1 MIKKMLIN
9 MKSLKNFNFEKI
21 QNVGIRV
28 DFNVPI
34 DKNFKITD
42 KTRLDRAKDTINFI
56 KNKQCNILLLSHF
69 GRPKKN
75 FDEKHSFTKL
85 IKQFEEILELKL
97 NFISYENFLENGLNQ
112 FNHNRF
118 TVTLL
123 ENIRF
128 FEGEIKNDLS
138 FSKSITDNLDL
149 YVNEAFSASHRLHSS
164 VNQMVKNILSTPGF
178 NFEKEIKAINDI
190 KKSQKKKLAIIGGSK
205 ISTKINTLL
214 SLTSSCSDI
223 FIGGAMANNFLKYNK
238 FNVSSSLIEE
248 GAENMIEMIYSSS
261 KQTGCKIHLP
271 VDVMLDSNQSVLV
284 NELDKNSEFKILD
297 IADSSHIVLE
307 NLVKKSDIILWNG
320 PMGMI
325 EDYKFSKGSINL
337 SHLLAKSQAD
347 VVIGGGDTIL
357 AINMA
362 KEKSEDF
369 YFVSTAGGAFL
380 EALEDKELPGIEAL
394 KADL

>member
-1 MIKKMLIN
+1 
-9 MKSLKNFNFEKI
+9 MKSLKNLNFEKI

-69 GRPKKN
+69 GRPKEN
-75 FDEKHSFTKL
+75 FDDKYSFSKL
-85 IKQFEEILELKL
+85 IDQFQEILELKL
-97 NFISYENFLENGLNQ
+97 NFISYANFLENGLDQ
-112 FNHNRF
+112 FNYNRP
-118 TVTLL
+118 TATLL

-128 FEGEIKNDLS
+128 FKGEIKNDLS

-164 VNQMVKNILSTPGF
+164 VNQMAKNILSTPGF
-178 NFEKEIKAINDI
+178 NFEKEINVINDI

-214 SLTSSCSDI
+214 SLTTSCSDI
-223 FIGGAMANNFLKYNK
+223 FIGGAMANNFLKFNK

-248 GAENMIEMIYSSS
+248 GAERMIEMIYSSA
-261 KQTGCKIHLP
+261 KQTGCEIHLP
-271 VDVMLDSNQSVLV
+271 VDVMLDSDQSVLV
-284 NELDKNSEFKILD
+284 NELDKNTEFKILD

-325 EDYKFSKGSINL
+325 EDHKFSKGSINL
-337 SHLLAKSQAD
+337 SHLLAKAQAD

-362 KEKSEDF
+362 KEKFEDF

>member
-1 MIKKMLIN
+1 
-9 MKSLKNFNFEKI
+9 MKSLKNLNFEKI

-69 GRPKKN
+69 GRPKEN
-75 FDEKHSFTKL
+75 FDDKYSFTKL
-85 IKQFEEILELKL
+85 IDQFQEILKLKL
-97 NFISYENFLENGLNQ
+97 NFISYENFLENGLDQ
-112 FNHNRF
+112 FNYNRP
-118 TVTLL
+118 TTTLL

-164 VNQMVKNILSTPGF
+164 VNQMAKNILSTPGF
-178 NFEKEIKAINDI
+178 NFEKEINAINDI

-214 SLTSSCSDI
+214 SLTTSCSDI

-238 FNVSSSLIEE
+238 FYVSSSLIEE
-248 GAENMIEMIYSSS
+248 GAERMIEMIYSSA
-261 KQTGCKIHLP
+261 KQTGCEIHLP
-271 VDVMLDSNQSVLV
+271 VDVMLDSDQSVLV
-284 NELDKNSEFKILD
+284 NELDKNTEFKILD

-325 EDYKFSKGSINL
+325 EDHKFSKGSINL
-337 SHLLAKSQAD
+337 SHLLAKAQAD

-362 KEKSEDF
+362 KEKFEDF

-380 EALEDKELPGIEAL
+380 EALEDKELLGIEAL

>member
-1 MIKKMLIN
+1 
-9 MKSLKNFNFEKI
+9 MKSLKNLNFEKI

-69 GRPKKN
+69 GRPKEK
-75 FDEKHSFTKL
+75 FDDKYSFSKL
-85 IKQFEEILELKL
+85 IDQFQEILELKL
-97 NFISYENFLENGLNQ
+97 NFISYANFLENGLDQ
-112 FNHNRF
+112 FNFNRPN
-118 TVTLL
+118 TTLL

-164 VNQMVKNILSTPGF
+164 VNQMAKNILSTPGF
-178 NFEKEIKAINDI
+178 NFEKEINAINDI

-214 SLTSSCSDI
+214 SLTTSCSDI

-248 GAENMIEMIYSSS
+248 GAERMIEMIYSSA
-261 KQTGCKIHLP
+261 KQTGCEIHLP
-271 VDVMLDSNQSVLV
+271 VDVMLDSDQSVLV
-284 NELDKNSEFKILD
+284 NELDKNTEFKILD

-325 EDYKFSKGSINL
+325 EDHKFSKGSINL

-362 KEKSEDF
+362 KEKFEDF

-380 EALEDKELPGIEAL
+380 EALEDKELVGIEAL

>member
-1 MIKKMLIN
+1 
-9 MKSLKNFNFEKI
+9 MKSLKNLNFEKI

-69 GRPKKN
+69 GRPKEN
-75 FDEKHSFTKL
+75 FDDKYSFSKL
-85 IKQFEEILELKL
+85 IDQFQEILKLKL
-97 NFISYENFLENGLNQ
+97 NFISYENFLENGLDQ
-112 FNHNRF
+112 FNYNRP
-118 TVTLL
+118 TATLL

-164 VNQMVKNILSTPGF
+164 VNQMAKNILSTPGF
-178 NFEKEIKAINDI
+178 NFEKEINAINDI

-214 SLTSSCSDI
+214 SLTTSCSDI

-248 GAENMIEMIYSSS
+248 GAERMIEMIYSSA
-261 KQTGCKIHLP
+261 KQTGCEIHLP
-271 VDVMLDSNQSVLV
+271 VDVMLDSDQSVLV
-284 NELDKNSEFKILD
+284 NELDKNTEFKILD

-325 EDYKFSKGSINL
+325 EDHKFSKGSINL
-337 SHLLAKSQAD
+337 SHLLAKAQAD

-362 KEKSEDF
+362 KEKFEDF

>member
-1 MIKKMLIN
+1 
-9 MKSLKNFNFEKI
+9 MKSLKNLNFEKI

-56 KNKQCNILLLSHF
+56 KNKECNILLLSHF
-69 GRPKKN
+69 GRPKEK
-75 FDEKHSFTKL
+75 FDEKYSFSKL
-85 IKQFEEILELKL
+85 IDQFQEILELKL
-97 NFISYENFLENGLNQ
+97 NFISYENFLENGLDQ
-112 FNHNRF
+112 FNFNRPN
-118 TVTLL
+118 TTLL

-128 FEGEIKNDLS
+128 FDGEIKNDLS

-164 VNQMVKNILSTPGF
+164 VNQMAKNILSTPGF
-178 NFEKEIKAINDI
+178 NFEKEINAINDI

-214 SLTSSCSDI
+214 SLTTSCSDI

-248 GAENMIEMIYSSS
+248 GAERMIEMIYSSA
-261 KQTGCKIHLP
+261 KQTGCEIHLP
-271 VDVMLDSNQSVLV
+271 VDVMLDSDQSVLV
-284 NELDKNSEFKILD
+284 NELDKNTEFKILD

-325 EDYKFSKGSINL
+325 EDQKFSKGSTKV

-362 KEKSEDF
+362 KEKFEDF

>member
-1 MIKKMLIN
+1 
-9 MKSLKNFNFEKI
+9 MKSLKNLNFEKI

-69 GRPKKN
+69 GRPKEN
-75 FDEKHSFTKL
+75 FDDKYSFSKL
-85 IKQFEEILELKL
+85 IDQFEEILELKL
-97 NFISYENFLENGLNQ
+97 NFISYANFLENGLDQ
-112 FNHNRF
+112 FNFNRPN
-118 TVTLL
+118 TTLL

-164 VNQMVKNILSTPGF
+164 VNQMAKNILSTPGF
-178 NFEKEIKAINDI
+178 NFEKEINAINDI

-214 SLTSSCSDI
+214 SLTTSCSDI

-248 GAENMIEMIYSSS
+248 GAERMIKMIYSSA
-261 KQTGCKIHLP
+261 KQTGCEIHLP
-271 VDVMLDSNQSVLV
+271 VDVMLDTDQSVLV
-284 NELDKNSEFKILD
+284 NELDKNTEFKILD

-325 EDYKFSKGSINL
+325 EDHKFSKGSVNL
-337 SHLLAKSQAD
+337 SHLLAKAQAD

-362 KEKSEDF
+362 KEKFEDF

-380 EALEDKELPGIEAL
+380 EALEDKELLGIEAL

>member
-1 MIKKMLIN
+1 
-9 MKSLKNFNFEKI
+9 MKSLKNLNFEKI

-69 GRPKKN
+69 GRPKEN
-75 FDEKHSFTKL
+75 FDDKYSFSKL
-85 IKQFEEILELKL
+85 IDQFQEILELKL
-97 NFISYENFLENGLNQ
+97 NFISYANFLENGLDQ
-112 FNHNRF
+112 FNYNRP
-118 TVTLL
+118 TTTLL

-164 VNQMVKNILSTPGF
+164 VNQMAKNILSTPGF
-178 NFEKEIKAINDI
+178 NFEKEINAINDI

-214 SLTSSCSDI
+214 SLTTSCSDI

-248 GAENMIEMIYSSS
+248 GAERMIEMIYSSA
-261 KQTGCKIHLP
+261 KQTGCEIHLP
-271 VDVMLDSNQSVLV
+271 VDVMLDSDQSVLV
-284 NELDKNSEFKILD
+284 NELDKNTEFKILD

-325 EDYKFSKGSINL
+325 EDHKFSKGSINL

-362 KEKSEDF
+362 KEKFEDF

-380 EALEDKELPGIEAL
+380 EALEDKELLGIEAL

>member
-1 MIKKMLIN
+1 
-9 MKSLKNFNFEKI
+9 MKSLKNLNFEKI

-69 GRPKKN
+69 GRPKEN
-75 FDEKHSFTKL
+75 FDNKYSFTKL
-85 IKQFEEILELKL
+85 IDQFQEILELKL
-97 NFISYENFLENGLNQ
+97 NFISYANFLENGLDQ
-112 FNHNRF
+112 FNHNSSNA
-118 TVTLL
+118 TLL

-164 VNQMVKNILSTPGF
+164 VNQMAKNILSTPGF

-214 SLTSSCSDI
+214 SLTTSCSDI

-248 GAENMIEMIYSSS
+248 GAERMIEMIYSSA
-261 KQTGCKIHLP
+261 KQTGCEIHLP
-271 VDVMLDSNQSVLV
+271 VDVMLDSDQSVLV
-284 NELDKNSEFKILD
+284 NELDKNTEFKILD
-297 IADSSHIVLE
+297 IADSSHTVLE

-337 SHLLAKSQAD
+337 SHLLAKAQAD

-362 KEKSEDF
+362 KEKFEDF

-380 EALEDKELPGIEAL
+380 EALEDKEILGIEAL

>member
-1 MIKKMLIN
+1 
-9 MKSLKNFNFEKI
+9 MKSLKNLNFEKI

-69 GRPKKN
+69 GRPKEN
-75 FDEKHSFTKL
+75 FDDKYSFSKL
-85 IKQFEEILELKL
+85 IDQFQEILELKL
-97 NFISYENFLENGLNQ
+97 NFISYANFLENGLDQ
-112 FNHNRF
+112 FNFNRP
-118 TVTLL
+118 TTTLL

-149 YVNEAFSASHRLHSS
+149 YINEAFSASHRLHSS
-164 VNQMVKNILSTPGF
+164 VNQMAKNILSTPGF
-178 NFEKEIKAINDI
+178 NFEKEINAINDI

-214 SLTSSCSDI
+214 SLTTSCSDI

-248 GAENMIEMIYSSS
+248 GAERMIEMIYSSA
-261 KQTGCKIHLP
+261 KQTGCEIHLP
-271 VDVMLDSNQSVLV
+271 VDVMLDSDQSVLV
-284 NELDKNSEFKILD
+284 NELDKNTEFKILD

-325 EDYKFSKGSINL
+325 EDHKFSKGSINL
-337 SHLLAKSQAD
+337 SHLLAKAQAD

-362 KEKSEDF
+362 KEKFEDF

>member
-1 MIKKMLIN
+1 
-9 MKSLKNFNFEKI
+9 MKSLKNLNFEKI

-69 GRPKKN
+69 GRPKEK
-75 FDEKHSFTKL
+75 FDDKYSFSKL
-85 IKQFEEILELKL
+85 IDQFQEILKLKL
-97 NFISYENFLENGLNQ
+97 NFISYANFLENGLDQ
-112 FNHNRF
+112 FNFNRP
-118 TVTLL
+118 TTTLL

-164 VNQMVKNILSTPGF
+164 VNQMAKNILSTPGF
-178 NFEKEIKAINDI
+178 NFEKEINAINDI

-214 SLTSSCSDI
+214 SLTTSCSDI

-248 GAENMIEMIYSSS
+248 GAERMIEMIYSSA
-261 KQTGCKIHLP
+261 KQTGCEIHLP
-271 VDVMLDSNQSVLV
+271 VDVMLDSDQSVLV
-284 NELDKNSEFKILD
+284 NELDKNTEFKILD

-325 EDYKFSKGSINL
+325 EDHKFSKGSINL
-337 SHLLAKSQAD
+337 SHLLAKAQAD

-362 KEKSEDF
+362 KEKFEDF

>member
-1 MIKKMLIN
+1 
-9 MKSLKNFNFEKI
+9 MKSLKNLNFEKI

-69 GRPKKN
+69 GRPKEN
-75 FDEKHSFTKL
+75 FDDKYSFSKL
-85 IKQFEEILELKL
+85 IDQFQEILELKL
-97 NFISYENFLENGLNQ
+97 NFISYANFLKNGLDQ
-112 FNHNRF
+112 FNYNRP
-118 TVTLL
+118 TTTLL

-164 VNQMVKNILSTPGF
+164 VNQMAKNILSTPGF
-178 NFEKEIKAINDI
+178 NFEKEINAINDI
-190 KKSQKKKLAIIGGSK
+190 KKSQKRKLAIIGGSK

-214 SLTSSCSDI
+214 SLTTSCSDI

-248 GAENMIEMIYSSS
+248 GAERMIEMIYSSA
-261 KQTGCKIHLP
+261 KQTGCEIHLP
-271 VDVMLDSNQSVLV
+271 VDVMLDSDQSVLV
-284 NELDKNSEFKILD
+284 NELDKNTEFKILD

-325 EDYKFSKGSINL
+325 EDHKFSKGSINL
-337 SHLLAKSQAD
+337 SHLLAKAQAD

-362 KEKSEDF
+362 KEKFEDF

-380 EALEDKELPGIEAL
+380 EALEDKELLGIEAL

>member
-1 MIKKMLIN
+1 
-9 MKSLKNFNFEKI
+9 MKSLKNLNFEKI

-69 GRPKKN
+69 GRPKEN
-75 FDEKHSFTKL
+75 FDDKYSFTKL
-85 IKQFEEILELKL
+85 IDQFQEILKLKL

-112 FNHNRF
+112 FNHNRS

-164 VNQMVKNILSTPGF
+164 VNQMAKNILSTPGF

-214 SLTSSCSDI
+214 SLTTSCSDI

-248 GAENMIEMIYSSS
+248 GAERMIEMIYSSA
-261 KQTGCKIHLP
+261 KQTGCEIHLP
-271 VDVMLDSNQSVLV
+271 VDVMLDSDQSVLV
-284 NELDKNSEFKILD
+284 NELDKNTEFKILD

-325 EDYKFSKGSINL
+325 EDHKFSKGSINL

-362 KEKSEDF
+362 KEKFEDF

-380 EALEDKELPGIEAL
+380 EALEDKELLGIEAL

>member
-1 MIKKMLIN
+1 
-9 MKSLKNFNFEKI
+9 MKSLKNLNFEKI

-69 GRPKKN
+69 GRPKEK
-75 FDEKHSFTKL
+75 FDDKYSFSKL
-85 IKQFEEILELKL
+85 IDQFQEILELKL
-97 NFISYENFLENGLNQ
+97 NFISYANFLENGLDQ
-112 FNHNRF
+112 FNFNRPN
-118 TVTLL
+118 TTLL

-164 VNQMVKNILSTPGF
+164 VNQMAKNILSTPGF
-178 NFEKEIKAINDI
+178 NFEKEINAINDI

-214 SLTSSCSDI
+214 SLTTSCSDI

-248 GAENMIEMIYSSS
+248 GAERMIEMIYSSA
-261 KQTGCKIHLP
+261 KQTGCEIHLP
-271 VDVMLDSNQSVLV
+271 VDVMLDSDQSVLV
-284 NELDKNSEFKILD
+284 NELDKNTEFKILD

-325 EDYKFSKGSINL
+325 EDHKFSKGSINL
-337 SHLLAKSQAD
+337 SHLLAKAQAD

-362 KEKSEDF
+362 KEKFEDF

-380 EALEDKELPGIEAL
+380 EALEDKELVGIEAL

>member
-1 MIKKMLIN
+1 
-9 MKSLKNFNFEKI
+9 MKSLKNLNFEKI

-69 GRPKKN
+69 GRPKEK
-75 FDEKHSFTKL
+75 FDDKYSFSKL
-85 IKQFEEILELKL
+85 IDQFQEILELKL
-97 NFISYENFLENGLNQ
+97 NFISYANFLENGLDQ
-112 FNHNRF
+112 FNFYRPN
-118 TVTLL
+118 TTLL

-128 FEGEIKNDLS
+128 FDGEIKNDLS

-164 VNQMVKNILSTPGF
+164 VNQMAKNILSAPGF
-178 NFEKEIKAINDI
+178 NFEREVLAIDNI
-190 KKSQKKKLAIIGGSK
+190 KKSPKKKLAIIGGSK
-205 ISTKINTLL
+205 VSTKINTLL

-223 FIGGAMANNFLKYNK
+223 FIGGAMANNFFKYNSI
-238 FNVSSSLIEE
+238 NVSNSLIEE
-248 GAENMIEMIYSSS
+248 GTESMIEMIYNSAKST
-261 KQTGCKIHLP
+261 KCKIHLP
-271 VDVMLDSNQSVLV
+271 SDVILDSNENKLID
-284 NELDKNSEFKILD
+284 ELPTSSDFKILD
-297 IADSSHIVLE
+297 ISVSSHAVLE
-307 NLVKKSDIILWNG
+307 KLIGNSDIVLWNG

-325 EDYKFSKGSINL
+325 EDNKFSKGSVNL
-337 SHLLAKSQAD
+337 AHLLAKSQAD

-362 KEKSEDF
+362 EEKFENF

-380 EALEDKELPGIEAL
+380 EALENKDLPGIQAL
-394 KADL
+394 MAD

>member
-1 MIKKMLIN
+1 
-9 MKSLKNFNFEKI
+9 MKSLKNLNFEKI

-69 GRPKKN
+69 GRPKEK
-75 FDEKHSFTKL
+75 FDDKYSFSKL
-85 IKQFEEILELKL
+85 IDQFQEILELKL
-97 NFISYENFLENGLNQ
+97 NFISYANFLENGLDQ
-112 FNHNRF
+112 FNFNRP
-118 TVTLL
+118 TTTLL

-164 VNQMVKNILSTPGF
+164 VNQMAKNILSTPGF

-214 SLTSSCSDI
+214 SLTTSCSDI

-248 GAENMIEMIYSSS
+248 GAERMIEMIYSSA
-261 KQTGCKIHLP
+261 KQTGCEIHLP
-271 VDVMLDSNQSVLV
+271 VDVMLDSDQSVLV
-284 NELDKNSEFKILD
+284 NELDKNTEFKILD

-325 EDYKFSKGSINL
+325 EDHKFSKGSINL
-337 SHLLAKSQAD
+337 SHLLAKAQAD

-362 KEKSEDF
+362 KEKFEDF

-380 EALEDKELPGIEAL
+380 EALEDKELLGIEAL

>member
-1 MIKKMLIN
+1 
-9 MKSLKNFNFEKI
+9 MKSLKNLNFEKI

-69 GRPKKN
+69 GRPKEK
-75 FDEKHSFTKL
+75 FDDKYSFSKL
-85 IKQFEEILELKL
+85 IDQFQEILELKL
-97 NFISYENFLENGLNQ
+97 NFISYANFLENGLDQ
-112 FNHNRF
+112 FNFNRP
-118 TVTLL
+118 TTTLL

-149 YVNEAFSASHRLHSS
+149 YINEAFSASHRLHSS
-164 VNQMVKNILSTPGF
+164 VNQMAKNILSTPGF
-178 NFEKEIKAINDI
+178 NFEKEINAINDI

-214 SLTSSCSDI
+214 SLTTSCSDI
-223 FIGGAMANNFLKYNK
+223 FIGVAMANNFLKYNK

-248 GAENMIEMIYSSS
+248 GAERMIEMIYSSA
-261 KQTGCKIHLP
+261 KQTGCEIHLP
-271 VDVMLDSNQSVLV
+271 VDVMLDSDQSVLV
-284 NELDKNSEFKILD
+284 NELDKNTEFKILD
-297 IADSSHIVLE
+297 IANSSHIVLE

-325 EDYKFSKGSINL
+325 EDHKFSKGSINL
-337 SHLLAKSQAD
+337 SHLLAKAQAD

-362 KEKSEDF
+362 KEKFEDF

>member
-1 MIKKMLIN
+1 
-9 MKSLKNFNFEKI
+9 MKSLKNLNFEKI

-69 GRPKKN
+69 GRPKEN
-75 FDEKHSFTKL
+75 FDDKYSFSKL
-85 IKQFEEILELKL
+85 IDQFQEILELKL
-97 NFISYENFLENGLNQ
+97 NFISYANFLENGLDQ
-112 FNHNRF
+112 FNYNRP
-118 TVTLL
+118 TTTLL

-164 VNQMVKNILSTPGF
+164 VNQMAKNILSTPGF
-178 NFEKEIKAINDI
+178 NFEKEINVINDI

-214 SLTSSCSDI
+214 SLTTSCSDI

-248 GAENMIEMIYSSS
+248 GAERMIEMIYSSA
-261 KQTGCKIHLP
+261 KQTGCEIHLP
-271 VDVMLDSNQSVLV
+271 VDVMLDSDQSVLV
-284 NELDKNSEFKILD
+284 NELDKNTEFKILD

-325 EDYKFSKGSINL
+325 EDHKFSKGSINL

-362 KEKSEDF
+362 KEKFEDF

-380 EALEDKELPGIEAL
+380 EALEDKELLGIEAL

>member
-1 MIKKMLIN
+1 
-9 MKSLKNFNFEKI
+9 MKSLKNLNFEKI

-28 DFNVPI
+28 DFNVPV
-34 DKNFKITD
+34 DKYFKITD

-69 GRPKKN
+69 GRPKEN
-75 FDEKHSFTKL
+75 FDDKYSFTKL
-85 IKQFEEILELKL
+85 IDQFQEILKLKL
-97 NFISYENFLENGLNQ
+97 NFISYDNFLKNGLDQ
-112 FNHNRF
+112 FNYNRP
-118 TVTLL
+118 TTTLL

-164 VNQMVKNILSTPGF
+164 VNQMAKNILSTPGF

-214 SLTSSCSDI
+214 SLTTSCSDI

-248 GAENMIEMIYSSS
+248 GAERMIEMIYSSA
-261 KQTGCKIHLP
+261 KQTGCEIHLP
-271 VDVMLDSNQSVLV
+271 VDVMLDSDQSVLV

-325 EDYKFSKGSINL
+325 EDHKFSKGSINL
-337 SHLLAKSQAD
+337 SHLLAKAQAD

-362 KEKSEDF
+362 KEKFEDF

-380 EALEDKELPGIEAL
+380 EALEDKELLGIEAL

>member
-1 MIKKMLIN
+1 
-9 MKSLKNFNFEKI
+9 MKSLKNLNFEKI

-69 GRPKKN
+69 GRPKEK
-75 FDEKHSFTKL
+75 FDDKYSFSKL
-85 IKQFEEILELKL
+85 IDQFQEILELKL
-97 NFISYENFLENGLNQ
+97 NFISYANFLENGLDQ
-112 FNHNRF
+112 FNYNRP
-118 TVTLL
+118 TTTLL

-164 VNQMVKNILSTPGF
+164 VNQMAKNILSTPGF
-178 NFEKEIKAINDI
+178 NFEKEINAINDI

-214 SLTSSCSDI
+214 SLTTSCSDI

-248 GAENMIEMIYSSS
+248 GAERMIEMIYSSA
-261 KQTGCKIHLP
+261 KQTGCEIHLP
-271 VDVMLDSNQSVLV
+271 VDVMLDSDQSVLV
-284 NELDKNSEFKILD
+284 NELDKNTEFKILD

-325 EDYKFSKGSINL
+325 EDHKFSKGSINL
-337 SHLLAKSQAD
+337 SHLLAKAQAD

-362 KEKSEDF
+362 KEKFEDF

>member
-1 MIKKMLIN
+1 
-9 MKSLKNFNFEKI
+9 MKSLKNLNFEKI

-42 KTRLDRAKDTINFI
+42 KTRLDGAKDTINFI

-69 GRPKKN
+69 GRPKEK
-75 FDEKHSFTKL
+75 FDDKYSFSKL
-85 IKQFEEILELKL
+85 IDQFQEILKLKL
-97 NFISYENFLENGLNQ
+97 NFISYENFLENGLDQ
-112 FNHNRF
+112 FNYNRP
-118 TVTLL
+118 TTTLL

-128 FEGEIKNDLS
+128 FKGEIKNDLS

-164 VNQMVKNILSTPGF
+164 VNQMAKNILSTPGF

-214 SLTSSCSDI
+214 SLTTSCSDI

-248 GAENMIEMIYSSS
+248 GAERMIEMIYSSA
-261 KQTGCKIHLP
+261 KQTGCEIHLP
-271 VDVMLDSNQSVLV
+271 VDVMLDSDQSVLV
-284 NELDKNSEFKILD
+284 NELDKNTEFKILD
-297 IADSSHIVLE
+297 IAASSHIVLE

-325 EDYKFSKGSINL
+325 EDQKFSKGSINL
-337 SHLLAKSQAD
+337 SHLLAKAQAD

-362 KEKSEDF
+362 KEKFEDF

-380 EALEDKELPGIEAL
+380 EALEDKELLGIEAL

>member
-1 MIKKMLIN
+1 
-9 MKSLKNFNFEKI
+9 MKSLKNLNFEKI

-28 DFNVPI
+28 NFNVPI

-69 GRPKKN
+69 GRPKEK
-75 FDEKHSFTKL
+75 FDDKYSFSKL
-85 IKQFEEILELKL
+85 IDQFQEILELKL
-97 NFISYENFLENGLNQ
+97 NFISYANFLENGLDQ
-112 FNHNRF
+112 FNYNRP
-118 TVTLL
+118 TTTLL

-164 VNQMVKNILSTPGF
+164 VNQMAKNILSTPGF
-178 NFEKEIKAINDI
+178 NFEKEINAINDI

-214 SLTSSCSDI
+214 SLTTSCSDI

-248 GAENMIEMIYSSS
+248 GAERMIEMIYSSA
-261 KQTGCKIHLP
+261 KQTGCEIHLP
-271 VDVMLDSNQSVLV
+271 VDVMLDSDQSVLV
-284 NELDKNSEFKILD
+284 NELDKNTEFKILD

-325 EDYKFSKGSINL
+325 EDHKFSKGSINL
-337 SHLLAKSQAD
+337 SHLLAKAQAD

-362 KEKSEDF
+362 KEKFEDF

-380 EALEDKELPGIEAL
+380 EALEDKELLGIEAL

>member
-1 MIKKMLIN
+1 
-9 MKSLKNFNFEKI
+9 MKSLKNLNFEKI

-69 GRPKKN
+69 GRPKEK
-75 FDEKHSFTKL
+75 FDDKYSFSKL
-85 IKQFEEILELKL
+85 IDQFQEILELKL
-97 NFISYENFLENGLNQ
+97 NFISYANFLENGLDQ
-112 FNHNRF
+112 FNFNRP
-118 TVTLL
+118 TTTLL

-164 VNQMVKNILSTPGF
+164 VNQMAKNILSTPGF
-178 NFEKEIKAINDI
+178 NFEKEINAINDI

-214 SLTSSCSDI
+214 SLTTSCSDI

-248 GAENMIEMIYSSS
+248 GAERMIEMIYSSA
-261 KQTGCKIHLP
+261 KQTGCEIHLP
-271 VDVMLDSNQSVLV
+271 VDVMLDSDQSVLV
-284 NELDKNSEFKILD
+284 NELDKNTEFKILD

-325 EDYKFSKGSINL
+325 EDHKFSKGSINL
-337 SHLLAKSQAD
+337 SHLLAKAQAD

-362 KEKSEDF
+362 KEKFEDF

-380 EALEDKELPGIEAL
+380 EALEDKELVGIEAL

>member
-1 MIKKMLIN
+1 
-9 MKSLKNFNFEKI
+9 MKSLKNLNFEKI

-69 GRPKKN
+69 GRPKEK
-75 FDEKHSFTKL
+75 FDDKYSFSKL
-85 IKQFEEILELKL
+85 IDQFQEILELKL
-97 NFISYENFLENGLNQ
+97 NFISYANFLENGLDQ
-112 FNHNRF
+112 FNYNRP
-118 TVTLL
+118 TTTLL

-164 VNQMVKNILSTPGF
+164 VNQMAKNILSTPGF
-178 NFEKEIKAINDI
+178 NFEKEINAINDI

-214 SLTSSCSDI
+214 SLTTSCSDI

-248 GAENMIEMIYSSS
+248 GAERMIEMIYSSA
-261 KQTGCKIHLP
+261 KQTGCEIHLP
-271 VDVMLDSNQSVLV
+271 VDVMLDSDQSVLV
-284 NELDKNSEFKILD
+284 NELDEDTEFKILD

-325 EDYKFSKGSINL
+325 EDHKFSKGSINL

-362 KEKSEDF
+362 KEKFEDF

-380 EALEDKELPGIEAL
+380 EALEDKELLGIEAL

>member
-1 MIKKMLIN
+1 
-9 MKSLKNFNFEKI
+9 MKSLKNLNFEKI

-34 DKNFKITD
+34 DKNFKIID
-42 KTRLDRAKDTINFI
+42 KTRLDRTKDTINFI

-69 GRPKKN
+69 GRPKEK
-75 FDEKHSFTKL
+75 FDDKYSFSKL
-85 IKQFEEILELKL
+85 IDQFQEILEIKL
-97 NFISYENFLENGLNQ
+97 NFISYANFLENGLDQ
-112 FNHNRF
+112 FNYNRP
-118 TVTLL
+118 TTTLL

-164 VNQMVKNILSTPGF
+164 VNQMAKNILSTPGF

-214 SLTSSCSDI
+214 SLTTSCSDI

-238 FNVSSSLIEE
+238 FNVGSSLIEE
-248 GAENMIEMIYSSS
+248 GAERMIEMIYSSA
-261 KQTGCKIHLP
+261 KQTGCEIHLP
-271 VDVMLDSNQSVLV
+271 VDVMLDSDQSVLV
-284 NELDKNSEFKILD
+284 NELDKNTEFKILD
-297 IADSSHIVLE
+297 IADSSHVVLE

-325 EDYKFSKGSINL
+325 EDHKFSKGSINL
-337 SHLLAKSQAD
+337 SHLLAKAQAD

-362 KEKSEDF
+362 KEKFEDF

-380 EALEDKELPGIEAL
+380 EALEDKELLGIEAL

>member
-1 MIKKMLIN
+1 
-9 MKSLKNFNFEKI
+9 MKSLKNLNFEKI

-69 GRPKKN
+69 GRPKEK
-75 FDEKHSFTKL
+75 FDDKYSFSKL
-85 IKQFEEILELKL
+85 IDQFQEILELKL
-97 NFISYENFLENGLNQ
+97 NFISYANFLENGLDQ
-112 FNHNRF
+112 FNYNRP
-118 TVTLL
+118 TTTLL

-164 VNQMVKNILSTPGF
+164 VNQMAKNILSTPGF
-178 NFEKEIKAINDI
+178 NFEKEINAINDI

-214 SLTSSCSDI
+214 SLTTSCSDI

-248 GAENMIEMIYSSS
+248 GAERMIEMIYSSA
-261 KQTGCKIHLP
+261 KQTGCEIHLP
-271 VDVMLDSNQSVLV
+271 VDVMLDSDQSVLV

-325 EDYKFSKGSINL
+325 EDHKFSKGSINL
-337 SHLLAKSQAD
+337 SHLLAKAQAD

-362 KEKSEDF
+362 KEKFEDF

-380 EALEDKELPGIEAL
+380 EALEDKELLGIEAL

>member
-1 MIKKMLIN
+1 
-9 MKSLKNFNFEKI
+9 MKSLKNLNFEKI

-69 GRPKKN
+69 GRPKEK
-75 FDEKHSFTKL
+75 FDDKYSFSKL
-85 IKQFEEILELKL
+85 IDQFQEILELKL
-97 NFISYENFLENGLNQ
+97 NFISYANFLENGLDQ
-112 FNHNRF
+112 FNYNRP
-118 TVTLL
+118 TATLL

-164 VNQMVKNILSTPGF
+164 VNQMAKNILSTPGF

-214 SLTSSCSDI
+214 SLTTSCSDI

-248 GAENMIEMIYSSS
+248 GAERMIEMIYSSA
-261 KQTGCKIHLP
+261 KQTGCEIHLP
-271 VDVMLDSNQSVLV
+271 VDVMLDSDQSVLV
-284 NELDKNSEFKILD
+284 NELDKNTEFKILD

-325 EDYKFSKGSINL
+325 EDHKFSKGSINL
-337 SHLLAKSQAD
+337 SHLLAKAQAD

-362 KEKSEDF
+362 KEKFEDF

-380 EALEDKELPGIEAL
+380 EALEDKELVGIEAL

>member
-1 MIKKMLIN
+1 
-9 MKSLKNFNFEKI
+9 MKSLKNLNFEKI

-69 GRPKKN
+69 GRPKEN
-75 FDEKHSFTKL
+75 FDDKYSFSKL
-85 IKQFEEILELKL
+85 IDQFQEILELKL
-97 NFISYENFLENGLNQ
+97 NFISYENFLENGLDQ
-112 FNHNRF
+112 FNFNRPN
-118 TVTLL
+118 TTLL

-164 VNQMVKNILSTPGF
+164 VNQMAKNILSTPGF

-214 SLTSSCSDI
+214 SLTTSCSDI

-248 GAENMIEMIYSSS
+248 GAERMIEMIYSSA
-261 KQTGCKIHLP
+261 KQTGCEIHLP
-271 VDVMLDSNQSVLV
+271 VDVMLDSDQSVLV
-284 NELDKNSEFKILD
+284 NELDKNTEFKILD

-325 EDYKFSKGSINL
+325 EDHKFSKGSINL
-337 SHLLAKSQAD
+337 SHLLAKAQAD

-362 KEKSEDF
+362 KEKFEDF

-380 EALEDKELPGIEAL
+380 EALEDKELLGIEAL

>member
-1 MIKKMLIN
+1 
-9 MKSLKNFNFEKI
+9 MKSLKNLNFEKI

-34 DKNFKITD
+34 DKRFKITD

-69 GRPKKN
+69 GRPKEN
-75 FDEKHSFTKL
+75 FDDKYSFTKL
-85 IKQFEEILELKL
+85 IDQFQEILKLKL
-97 NFISYENFLENGLNQ
+97 NFISYENFLENGLDQ
-112 FNHNRF
+112 FNYNSP
-118 TVTLL
+118 TTTLL

-164 VNQMVKNILSTPGF
+164 VNQMAKNILSTPGF
-178 NFEKEIKAINDI
+178 NFEKEINAINDI

-214 SLTSSCSDI
+214 SLTTSCSDI

-248 GAENMIEMIYSSS
+248 GAERMIEMIYSSA
-261 KQTGCKIHLP
+261 KQTGCEIHLP
-271 VDVMLDSNQSVLV
+271 VDVMLDSDQSVLV
-284 NELDKNSEFKILD
+284 NELDKNTEFKILD

-325 EDYKFSKGSINL
+325 EDHKFSKGSINL
-337 SHLLAKSQAD
+337 SHLLAKAQAD

-362 KEKSEDF
+362 KEKFEDF

>member
-1 MIKKMLIN
+1 
-9 MKSLKNFNFEKI
+9 MKSLKNLNFEKI

-69 GRPKKN
+69 GRPKEK
-75 FDEKHSFTKL
+75 FDDKYSFSKL
-85 IKQFEEILELKL
+85 IDQFQEILELKL
-97 NFISYENFLENGLNQ
+97 NFISYANFLENGLDQ
-112 FNHNRF
+112 FNFNRP
-118 TVTLL
+118 TTTLL

-164 VNQMVKNILSTPGF
+164 VNQMAKNILSTPGF
-178 NFEKEIKAINDI
+178 NFEKEINAINDI

-214 SLTSSCSDI
+214 SLTTSCSDI

-248 GAENMIEMIYSSS
+248 GAERMIEMIYSSA
-261 KQTGCKIHLP
+261 KQTGCEIHLP
-271 VDVMLDSNQSVLV
+271 VDVMLDSDQSVLV
-284 NELDKNSEFKILD
+284 NELDKNTEFKILD
-297 IADSSHIVLE
+297 IADSSHIILE

-325 EDYKFSKGSINL
+325 EDHKFSKGSINL
-337 SHLLAKSQAD
+337 SHLLAKAQAD

-362 KEKSEDF
+362 KEKFEDF

>member
-1 MIKKMLIN
+1 
-9 MKSLKNFNFEKI
+9 MKSLKNLNFEKI

-69 GRPKKN
+69 GRPKEY
-75 FDEKHSFTKL
+75 FDDKYSFSKL
-85 IKQFEEILELKL
+85 IDQFQEILELKL
-97 NFISYENFLENGLNQ
+97 NFISYANFLENGLDQ
-112 FNHNRF
+112 FNFNRP
-118 TVTLL
+118 TTTLL

-164 VNQMVKNILSTPGF
+164 VNQMAKNILSTPGF
-178 NFEKEIKAINDI
+178 NFEKEINVINDI

-214 SLTSSCSDI
+214 SLTTSCSDI

-238 FNVSSSLIEE
+238 FNISSSLIEE
-248 GAENMIEMIYSSS
+248 GAERMIEMIYSSA
-261 KQTGCKIHLP
+261 KQTGCEIHLP
-271 VDVMLDSNQSVLV
+271 VDVMLDSDQSVLV
-284 NELDKNSEFKILD
+284 NELDKNTEFKILD

-325 EDYKFSKGSINL
+325 EDHKFSKGSINL
-337 SHLLAKSQAD
+337 SHLLAKAQAD

-362 KEKSEDF
+362 KEKFEDF

-380 EALEDKELPGIEAL
+380 EALEDKELVGIEAL

>member
-1 MIKKMLIN
+1 
-9 MKSLKNFNFEKI
+9 MKSLKNLNFEKI

-69 GRPKKN
+69 GRPKEK
-75 FDEKHSFTKL
+75 FDDKYSFSKL
-85 IKQFEEILELKL
+85 IDQFQEILELKL
-97 NFISYENFLENGLNQ
+97 NFISYANFLENGLDQ
-112 FNHNRF
+112 FNYNRP
-118 TVTLL
+118 TATLL

-164 VNQMVKNILSTPGF
+164 VNQMAKNILSTPGF
-178 NFEKEIKAINDI
+178 NFEKEINAINDI

-214 SLTSSCSDI
+214 SLTTSCSDI

-248 GAENMIEMIYSSS
+248 GAERMIEMIYSSA
-261 KQTGCKIHLP
+261 KQTGCEIHLP
-271 VDVMLDSNQSVLV
+271 VDVMLDSDQSVLV
-284 NELDKNSEFKILD
+284 NELDKNTEFKILD

-325 EDYKFSKGSINL
+325 EDHKFSKGSINL
-337 SHLLAKSQAD
+337 SHLLAKAQAD

-362 KEKSEDF
+362 KEKFEDF

-380 EALEDKELPGIEAL
+380 EALEDKELVGIEAL

>member
-1 MIKKMLIN
+1 MQ
-9 MKSLKNFNFEKI
+9 SLKNLNFEKI

-69 GRPKKN
+69 GRPEEN
-75 FDEKHSFTKL
+75 FDDKYSFSKL
-85 IKQFEEILELKL
+85 IDQFQEILELKL
-97 NFISYENFLENGLNQ
+97 NFISYANFLENGLNQ
-112 FNHNRF
+112 FNYNRP
-118 TVTLL
+118 TVNLL

-138 FSKSITDNLDL
+138 FSKSITDNLDF
-149 YVNEAFSASHRLHSS
+149 YVNEAFSASHRPHAS
-164 VNQMVKNILSTPGF
+164 VNQMVKNIPSTPGF
-178 NFEKEIKAINDI
+178 NFEKEIKVINGI

-238 FNVSSSLIEE
+238 FNISSSLIEE
-248 GAENMIEMIYSSS
+248 GAERMIEMIYNST
-261 KQTGCKIHLP
+261 KQTGCEIHLP

-284 NELDKNSEFKILD
+284 NELDKNTEFKILD
-297 IADSSHIVLE
+297 ISDSSLKVLE

-325 EDYKFSKGSINL
+325 ENHKFSMGSINL

-362 KEKSEDF
+362 KEKFENF

-394 KADL
+394 KSDL

>member
-1 MIKKMLIN
+1 
-9 MKSLKNFNFEKI
+9 MKSLKNLNFEKI

-69 GRPKKN
+69 GRPKEK
-75 FDEKHSFTKL
+75 FDDKYSFTKL
-85 IKQFEEILELKL
+85 IDQFQEILKLKL
-97 NFISYENFLENGLNQ
+97 NFISYENFLENGLDQ
-112 FNHNRF
+112 FNYNRP
-118 TVTLL
+118 TTTLL

-164 VNQMVKNILSTPGF
+164 VNQMAKNILSTPGF
-178 NFEKEIKAINDI
+178 NFEKEINAINDI

-214 SLTSSCSDI
+214 SLTTSCSDI

-248 GAENMIEMIYSSS
+248 GAERMIEMIYSSA
-261 KQTGCKIHLP
+261 KQTGCEIHLP
-271 VDVMLDSNQSVLV
+271 VDVMLDSDQSVLV
-284 NELDKNSEFKILD
+284 NELDKNTEFKILD

-325 EDYKFSKGSINL
+325 EDHKFSKGSINL
-337 SHLLAKSQAD
+337 SHLLAKAQAD

-362 KEKSEDF
+362 KEKFEDF
-369 YFVSTAGGAFL
+369 YFISTAGGAFL
-380 EALEDKELPGIEAL
+380 EALEDKELLGIEAL

>member
-1 MIKKMLIN
+1 
-9 MKSLKNFNFEKI
+9 MKSLKNLNFEKI

-69 GRPKKN
+69 GRPKEN
-75 FDEKHSFTKL
+75 FDDKYSFSKL
-85 IKQFEEILELKL
+85 IDQFQEILELKL
-97 NFISYENFLENGLNQ
+97 NFISYANFLENGLDQ
-112 FNHNRF
+112 FNLNRP
-118 TVTLL
+118 TTTLL

-164 VNQMVKNILSTPGF
+164 VNQMAKNILSTPGF
-178 NFEKEIKAINDI
+178 NFEKEINAINDI

-214 SLTSSCSDI
+214 SLTTSCSDI

-248 GAENMIEMIYSSS
+248 GAERMIEMIYSSA
-261 KQTGCKIHLP
+261 KQTGCEIHLP
-271 VDVMLDSNQSVLV
+271 VDVMLDSDQSVLV
-284 NELDKNSEFKILD
+284 NELDKNTEFKILD

-325 EDYKFSKGSINL
+325 EDHKFSKGSINL

-362 KEKSEDF
+362 KEKFEDF

-380 EALEDKELPGIEAL
+380 EALEDKELVGIEAL

>member
-1 MIKKMLIN
+1 
-9 MKSLKNFNFEKI
+9 MKSLKNLNFEKI

-69 GRPKKN
+69 GRPKEK
-75 FDEKHSFTKL
+75 FDDKYSFSKL
-85 IKQFEEILELKL
+85 IDQFQEILELKL
-97 NFISYENFLENGLNQ
+97 NFISYENFLENGLDQ
-112 FNHNRF
+112 FNFNRPNI
-118 TVTLL
+118 TLL

-128 FEGEIKNDLS
+128 FDGEIKNDLS

-164 VNQMVKNILSTPGF
+164 VNQMAKNILSTPGF

-214 SLTSSCSDI
+214 SLTNSCSDI

-238 FNVSSSLIEE
+238 FNVSFSLIEE
-248 GAENMIEMIYSSS
+248 GAERMIEMIYSSA
-261 KQTGCKIHLP
+261 KQTGCEIHLP
-271 VDVMLDSNQSVLV
+271 VDVMLDSDQSVLV
-284 NELDKNSEFKILD
+284 NELDQNTEFKILD

-325 EDYKFSKGSINL
+325 EDHKFSKGSINL
-337 SHLLAKSQAD
+337 SHLLAKAQAD

-362 KEKSEDF
+362 KEKFEDF

-380 EALEDKELPGIEAL
+380 EALEDKELPGFEAL
-394 KADL
+394 KAGL

>member
-1 MIKKMLIN
+1 
-9 MKSLKNFNFEKI
+9 MKSLKNLNFEKI

-69 GRPKKN
+69 GRPKEK
-75 FDEKHSFTKL
+75 FDDKYSFSKL
-85 IKQFEEILELKL
+85 IDQFQEILELKL
-97 NFISYENFLENGLNQ
+97 NFISYANFLENGLDQ
-112 FNHNRF
+112 FNYNRP
-118 TVTLL
+118 TTTLL

-164 VNQMVKNILSTPGF
+164 VNQMAKNILSTPGF
-178 NFEKEIKAINDI
+178 NFEKEINAINDI

-214 SLTSSCSDI
+214 SLTTSCSDI

-248 GAENMIEMIYSSS
+248 GAEQMIEMIYSSA
-261 KQTGCKIHLP
+261 KQTGCEIHLP
-271 VDVMLDSNQSVLV
+271 VDVMLDSDQSVLV
-284 NELDKNSEFKILD
+284 NELDKNTEFKILD

-325 EDYKFSKGSINL
+325 EDHKFSKGSINL
-337 SHLLAKSQAD
+337 SHLLAKAQAD

-362 KEKSEDF
+362 KEKFEDF

-380 EALEDKELPGIEAL
+380 EALEDKELLGIEAL